1 MVKYI
6 CNICNKEFSKKSNF
20 LYHTQIKKK
29 PCKNKIINNTQITPI
44 NTQITPNNIIIFK
57 KEKQNNIDNNIIMK
71 RNCCNYCGII
81 FSRKDALTR
90 HLKNICKIKKIEEEK
105 KNEIFNKLLEKEE
118 ENDILQKENK
128 ILKRQIKKCDIKIN
142 TNIIQNIII
151 PPNRLVEFG
160 KEDFTKID
168 NNNFF
173 KTMNPINIT
182 GGRIFI
188 EILKMIHFNEK
199 LPEYQNIYITD
210 KNREHYMIYNGK
222 NWELNKNYSDE
233 IIKQIDEILNIKLEE
248 IDEENNIN
256 KYNKH
261 VIEKII
267 KYKNLYFEDETNQER
282 KEDFMKLVDERI
294 KNYLYNNK
302 HIPINNY
309 TKLTNNLLINDKL
322 L

>member
-1 MVKYI
+1 M
-6 CNICNKEFSKKSNF
+6 KS
-20 LYHTQIKKK
+20 
-29 PCKNKIINNTQITPI
+29 
-44 NTQITPNNIIIFK
+44 
-57 KEKQNNIDNNIIMK
+57 
-71 RNCCNYCGII
+71 R
-81 FSRKDALTR
+81 
-90 HLKNICKIKKIEEEK
+90 CKIKKEDR
-105 KNEIFNKLLEKEE
+105 KNEIFNKLLEKE
-118 ENDILQKENK
+118 KENELLKKQINKCEIK
-128 ILKRQIKKCDIKIN
+128 INKIIN
-142 TNIIQNIII
+142 TNITQNIII
-151 PPNRLVEFG
+151 PSNRLVEFG

-188 EILKMIHFNEK
+188 EILKLIHFNEK

-233 IIKQIDEILNIKLEE
+233 IIKQIDEILNIKIEE

-302 HIPINNY
+302 YIPINNY